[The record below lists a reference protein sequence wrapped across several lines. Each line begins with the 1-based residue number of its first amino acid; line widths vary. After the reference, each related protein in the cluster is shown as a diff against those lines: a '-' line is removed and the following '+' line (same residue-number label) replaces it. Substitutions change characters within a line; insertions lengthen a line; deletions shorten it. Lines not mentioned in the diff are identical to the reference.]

1 MEYITKAFRAGNR
14 VIAVLHVKTKEHGD
28 QYKIMKKCINY
39 IRGKNVESWRVM
51 GSASTFTDLR
61 VCLDKFEKLVNAHRK
76 TIGMEPIKF
85 TIED

>member
-1 MEYITKAFRAGNR
+1 MKYITKAFRAGNR
-14 VIAVLHVKTKEHGD
+14 VIAVLHVNTKEHGD

-61 VCLDKFEKLVNAHRK
+61 TCLDKFEKLVNAHRK
-76 TIGMEPIKF
+76 TIGKEPIKF